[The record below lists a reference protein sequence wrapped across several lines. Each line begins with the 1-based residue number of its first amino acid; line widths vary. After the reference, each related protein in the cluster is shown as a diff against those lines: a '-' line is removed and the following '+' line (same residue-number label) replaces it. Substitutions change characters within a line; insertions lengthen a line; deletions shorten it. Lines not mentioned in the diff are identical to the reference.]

1 MTDVLDKAAIDART
15 PPVAVWQLLDKL
27 RGDALTEWRVA
38 PVEGLPSAQE
48 RGLDIG
54 FPFGWDAI

>member
-1 MTDVLDKAAIDART
+1 MTDVLDKAATDART

-38 PVEGLPSAQE
+38 PVEGLPSAFS
-48 RGLDIG
+48 G
-54 FPFGWDAI
+54 A